1 MGSESREQ
9 RLVLRVLT
17 QWRGLCRNDSLPRR
31 SQVDPRLFAQDWVN
45 CLLIDID
52 PKIECSRFSYIGDNL
67 RDPNWPTIDR
77 QSLAECQEATLLYA
91 ATSYASRVIAKR
103 APISTGGVGVHQG
116 APVVYRSIL
125 LPLAED
131 GERIDG
137 MLGAANFR
145 AVPATEDVHPAQEQP
160 PRIKLVR
167 LG

>member
-17 QWRGLCRNDSLPRR
+17 QWRSLCRNDALPRR
-31 SQVDPRLFAQDWVN
+31 SQVDPRLFAQDWAN
-45 CLLIDID
+45 CLLIDVD
-52 PKIECSRFSYIGDNL
+52 PKLECSRFAYIGDNL
-67 RDPNWPTIDR
+67 RDPSAPPVDR
-77 QSLAECQEATLLYA
+77 QSLAECEETTLLYA
-91 ATSYASRVIAKR
+91 ATSYASRVLAKR

-131 GERIDG
+131 GEHIDG

-145 AVPATEDVHPAQEQP
+145 EIPATEDVHPAKEPP
-160 PRIKLVR
+160 PRIRLLR

>member
-17 QWRGLCRNDSLPRR
+17 QWRGLCRNDSPPRR
-31 SQVDPRLFAQDWVN
+31 SQVDPRLFAQDWGN

-52 PKIECSRFSYIGDNL
+52 PKIECSRFSYVGELL
-67 RDPNWPTIDR
+67 RDPRLPTIDR
-77 QSLAECQEATLLYA
+77 QSLAECPEGTLLHA
-91 ATSYASRVIAKR
+91 ATSYASRVLAKR
-103 APISTGGVGVHQG
+103 APISTSGVGVHQG
-116 APVVYRSIL
+116 VPVVYRSIL

-131 GERIDG
+131 GEHIDG

-145 AVPATEDVHPAQEQP
+145 EIPATEDVHAVKEPPA
-160 PRIKLVR
+160 RIRLLR